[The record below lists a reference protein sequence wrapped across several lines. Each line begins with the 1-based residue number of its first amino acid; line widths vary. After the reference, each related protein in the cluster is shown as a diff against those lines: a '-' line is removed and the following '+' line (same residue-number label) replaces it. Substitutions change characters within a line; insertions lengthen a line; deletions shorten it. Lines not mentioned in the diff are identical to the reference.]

1 MKKCDFCNSTA
12 RMYCE
17 SDQASLCRV
26 CDARIHPANFLVAK
40 HSRNLLCHTNQSP
53 TPWNGSGT
61 RLGPSVSL
69 CESCD
74 LENGS
79 IEVDE
84 EDQDE
89 DEDEY
94 EEEEEE
100 EDGEEHNEE
109 DDDDGD
115 ANSQVVSLSSTSIP
129 QPLPSSPKNEE
140 SFTELSRGRNEVY
153 SSNFGFPSA
162 SAVEDRNVCF
172 FLS

>member
-26 CDARIHPANFLVAK
+26 CDARIHTANFLVAE
-40 HSRNLLCHTNQSP
+40 HSRNLLCHTCQSP
-53 TPWNGSGT
+53 TPWNGSGA

-84 EDQDE
+84 EDEDE
-89 DEDEY
+89 DEDED
-94 EEEEEE
+94 EE
-100 EDGEEHNEE
+100 EDREEHNEE
-109 DDDDGD
+109 EDD

-129 QPLPSSPKNEE
+129 PPSPSSPKREE

-162 SAVEDRNVCF
+162 SAVEDRNGTEKPDGEKNG
-172 FLS
+172 S

>member
-1 MKKCDFCNSTA
+1 
-12 RMYCE
+12 MYCE
-17 SDQASLCRV
+17 SNQASLCRV

-89 DEDEY
+89 DEDEDEDEY

-140 SFTELSRGRNEVY
+140 SFTELSRGRNGVY
-153 SSNFGFPSA
+153 SSNFGFPSV
-162 SAVEDRNVCF
+162 STVEDHNGIERPDGEKMG
-172 FLS
+172 S